1 VATKSS
7 KIATMITK
15 QTLADKI
22 AAYLHHEISLSQL
35 VDWAEGALMEGEFDD
50 RDMEV
55 FRAVVARLGLAD
67 VRAFGLEWDDCE
79 QLLQQ
84 LGYSAHVDIVAA

>member
-1 VATKSS
+1 
-7 KIATMITK
+7 MITK